1 MRTLPYTFER
11 TVDQFDAIIKA
22 LKEGDPVLAREKM
35 DEHLDLVRY
44 ALGKEKGHVKNN
56 LVHCKQGEL
65 NSSKHSVVLQRIDG
79 GVNLRIV
86 SHPVLQEIEDVKWV
100 EITVDGRK
108 IRARE
113 GEKIAAAMLAANIR
127 IARYTSV
134 RSEPRGLFLWDW
146 AV

>member
-1 MRTLPYTFER
+1 MPWAKKRVT
-11 TVDQFDAIIKA
+11 
-22 LKEGDPVLAREKM
+22 
-35 DEHLDLVRY
+35 
-44 ALGKEKGHVKNN
+44 KNN

-79 GVNLRIV
+79 RVNLRIV

-113 GEKIAAAMLAANIR
+113 GESIAAAMLAANIR

-134 RSEPRGLFLWDW
+134 RSEPRGLFCGIGQCSDCMMIVNGVPNVKTCVTLVADGM
-146 AV
+146 VVQTQYGTEGPDYEDV